1 LHRGSRFHQFRL
13 LVFVR
18 ILWFV
23 KGKLWE
29 KEIRDRLEQLG
40 KNGVK
45 LVPMDDRP
53 ANLMTESEK
62 QFRAQDIM
70 RTLEIIR
77 TFVPK
82 MN

>member
-1 LHRGSRFHQFRL
+1 LHRGSRFHQYRL

-62 QFRAQDIM
+62 QFRTQDIM

>member
-1 LHRGSRFHQFRL
+1 LHRSSRFHQFRL

>member
-1 LHRGSRFHQFRL
+1 M
-13 LVFVR
+13 
-18 ILWFV
+18 

-62 QFRAQDIM
+62 QLRAQDIM